1 MHPFH
6 LFQQGPWRTLAASSS
21 DHYRHHNPI
30 TAATV
35 IKKCQFYTI
44 PSSEHLS
51 LGSVSW
57 QRAGLVSELARY
69 SGIYT
74 ALCASDQFSKETFW
88 PDVVVRLNFSFPP
101 SWFNWHLGIDGRQ
114 HFSSC
119 RLIRWQFN
127 RCYFPLTSLIQMT
140 NKIFFSARNLC
151 QQIFVALLFNQN
163 YNSMKLKRLDF
174 SKSSL

>member
-6 LFQQGPWRTLAASSS
+6 LFQQSPWGTLAASSS

-57 QRAGLVSELARY
+57 QRAGLVSGLVHY
-69 SGIYT
+69 SGNYA

-119 RLIRWQFN
+119 RWFYDNSIDV
-127 RCYFPLTSLIQMT
+127 FPLTSLIQMT
-140 NKIFFSARNLC
+140 NRIFFSAR
-151 QQIFVALLFNQN
+151 ILF
-163 YNSMKLKRLDF
+163 
-174 SKSSL
+174 